1 MRTPLRHTSDATC
14 NSLAWWLEA
23 SFRSVDG
30 DRRGQIKDIVSIRQR
45 LAAVEDRAVPG
56 HWEGDLLTG
65 SKISYVATLVER
77 HYALRDVS
85 QGSQQG
91 YTTVVSALSKQ
102 AKGYSMSPGAITP
115 AKVVCFEPSNA
126 SKLAQLVEAFA

>member
-45 LAAVEDRAVPG
+45 LAAVEDRGVPG

-65 SKISYVATLVER
+65 SKNSYVATLVER

-85 QGSQQG
+85 QCSQQG
-91 YTTVVSALSKQ
+91 YTDGRFRAHQ
-102 AKGYSMSPGAITP
+102 AGEELLNEPWGHNAGKG
-115 AKVVCFEPSNA
+115 C
-126 SKLAQLVEAFA
+126 LL